1 MIDPLASAN
10 ASTDLILLIHAI
22 GRNDEGDVL
31 TYGLL
36 GGVAEEPLGGGIPS
50 LNGPIRGLANNG
62 ILRGLDNGGQEARSR
77 QSLGVL
83 LFQPSPLG
91 DVPEDQHAPD
101 HLALGIADGRGTVVN
116 CELAGV
122 FSDED

>member
-1 MIDPLASAN
+1 MIDPVAGAN

-62 ILRGLDNGGQEARSR
+62 VLRGIDNGGQEPRSR
-77 QSLGVL
+77 QLREVL
-83 LFQPSPLG
+83 HFQPWTYG
-91 DVPEDQHAPD
+91 VVPYSCDSYD
-101 HLALGIADGRGTVVN
+101 
-116 CELAGV
+116 
-122 FSDED
+122 SM